1 MKRTSPASI
10 AVGLVLCGLV
20 GYVVAGPRLWASW
33 SFTQAKTLFT
43 QELAA
48 ENYQA
53 AYDLLLTASRID
65 SGEPALLDLVQQYVT
80 AARKSG
86 DERALDLADSLLARA
101 ESIVP
106 FHAPGEVKNARRRLN
121 ALESNRLSPEASD
134 PLPDEATDE
143 DPVVSYLVV
152 AESEEAPLAIRSA
165 AVEQARQMIDSTMLE
180 VAVARSGD
188 AGDLQERYKAIL
200 DRMDQAERVCLKGLF
215 NEWCGKRDAW
225 KANVTRL
232 LGADDTPE
240 QDEKP
245 EAINAAVGLVEKGMG
260 LMQEVSP
267 YSKADVA
274 GATEAE
280 AELAKDLQ
288 SLQRYRAWYRNQ
300 AVLKAVNEVEE
311 RWKKDTYEESLTRL
325 AAALQE
331 EELLIP
337 YVAERFNQKWNE
349 AFSGLE
355 SKRPK
360 NAPEMLRL
368 RFLGRLL
375 PKGESK

>member
-1 MKRTSPASI
+1 VGWWDSWLLALASGRHGHLLE
-10 AVGLVLCGLV
+10 AE
-20 GYVVAGPRLWASW
+20 
-33 SFTQAKTLFT
+33 TLFT

-48 ENYQA
+48 GNYQA
-53 AYDLLLTASRID
+53 AYDLVLTASRID

-106 FHAPGEVKNARRRLN
+106 FHAPGEVKNARSRLN
-121 ALESNRLSPEASD
+121 AIESNRLSPEASD

-152 AESEEAPLAIRSA
+152 AESEETPLAIRSA

-180 VAVARSGD
+180 VAVAKSGD

-200 DRMDQAERVCLKGLF
+200 HRMDQAERACLKGLF

-245 EAINAAVGLVEKGMG
+245 EAINAAVGLVETGMG

-267 YSKADVA
+267 IPRRTLQERQKRKRNWLKTCNHSN
-274 GATEAE
+274 GIGHGIATKRSSR
-280 AELAKDLQ
+280 LSMK
-288 SLQRYRAWYRNQ
+288 
-300 AVLKAVNEVEE
+300 
-311 RWKKDTYEESLTRL
+311 WKSDGKKTLTRN
-325 AAALQE
+325 
-331 EELLIP
+331 
-337 YVAERFNQKWNE
+337 R
-349 AFSGLE
+349 
-355 SKRPK
+355 
-360 NAPEMLRL
+360 
-368 RFLGRLL
+368 
-375 PKGESK
+375 